1 MNETAK
7 TLKPVRVSRSFH
19 APRQRVFNAWTS
31 PDAVR
36 RWFAPAGYVVDE
48 ANVEMRVGGPFEVLM
63 RSPEGE
69 RHWARGVVREAKP
82 FERLTIDFVI
92 EEPNGRALFRALTEV
107 VFSGDVAETRLD
119 VTQSYTIIDPA
130 AAWMAEGAPKG
141 WDQTLDRLSAEVMRR
156 EATRSASHGAFTVQ
170 RTYEASVERVWRALS
185 DPQAKAKWFG
195 GSAAEWSESERA
207 MDFRQGG
214 VERASGRWKSGVV
227 SAFDAVYHDI
237 VPLTRIVY
245 SYVMHLDQVKIS
257 VSLATM
263 ELAAEAPGRT
273 TLKVTEQGVFLDG
286 YDDDGSRERG
296 TAFLLEKIG
305 ETLR

>member
-31 PDAVR
+31 PEAVR
-36 RWFAPAGYVVDE
+36 RWFAPAGFVVDE

-69 RHWARGVVREAKP
+69 RHWARGVVREVTP
-82 FERLTIDFVI
+82 FERLAIDFVI

-107 VFSGDVAETRLD
+107 AFSGGVGETRLD

-156 EATRSASHGAFTVQ
+156 EETRSASHGAFTVQ
-170 RTYEASVERVWRALS
+170 RTYDASVGRVWRALS
-185 DPQAKAKWFG
+185 DPVAKAKWFG
-195 GSAAEWSESERA
+195 GNAAEWTAIERT

-227 SAFDAVYHDI
+227 SAFEAVYHDI
-237 VPLTRIVY
+237 VPETRIVY
-245 SYVMHLDQVKIS
+245 SYVMHLDAVKIS

-263 ELAAEAPGRT
+263 ELTVEAPGRT

-286 YDDDGSRERG
+286 YDDDGSREHG
-296 TAFLLEKIG
+296 TRFLLEKIG
-305 ETLR
+305 ESL